1 MRTRIITSAAV
12 VGLALTALSSPAHA
26 ATTTGTATATTVAA
40 TGSTSSAQDSGG
52 WMPITETDRE
62 YPAGTVCSFG
72 LRDDVVS
79 QAEEYRVARTYP
91 DGTPLETDYRGP
103 LVVRYTNESTGASV
117 ERDLSGTAQ
126 LYTTQDHSSLWVSQD
141 HFGLTVQTGD
151 PYHAAG
157 LFVLTGPSVFIVP
170 ADHDV
175 TVLTQT
181 QVENICDTL
190 G

>member
-1 MRTRIITSAAV
+1 MRTRIATSAAA
-12 VGLALTALSSPAHA
+12 VGLALTAFSPTAHA
-26 ATTTGTATATTVAA
+26 ATTTTAT
-40 TGSTSSAQDSGG
+40 QDPGG
-52 WMPITETDRE
+52 WTPITETNRE

-72 LRDDVVS
+72 LRDDVVA
-79 QAEEYRVARTYP
+79 QGEEYRVARTYP

-103 LVVRYTNESTGASV
+103 LLVRYTNESTGASV

-126 LYTTQDHSSLWVSQD
+126 LYSTPDHGSLWVSQD
-141 HFGLTVQTGD
+141 HFGLTVHPGD

-157 LFVLTGPSVFIVP
+157 LFVLTGPSVFAVP
-170 ADHDV
+170 PDHDIV
-175 TVLTQT
+175 VLAQT